1 MGEKED
7 TLIRREKKVVE
18 SEILKGINIYMNNK
32 I

>member
-18 SEILKGINIYMNNK
+18 REILKGINIYMNNK